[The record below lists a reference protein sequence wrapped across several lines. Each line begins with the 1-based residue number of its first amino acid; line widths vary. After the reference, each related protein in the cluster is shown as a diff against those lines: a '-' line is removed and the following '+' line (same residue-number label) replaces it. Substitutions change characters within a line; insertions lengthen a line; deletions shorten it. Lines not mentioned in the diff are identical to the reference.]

1 YCAYPPLF
9 CFRTLTF
16 FPDPATTHIYTLSLH
31 DALPISI
38 PPRPISSPTSYRP
51 LIIRCWDTVFLI
63 GRYAAGPAP
72 VFGEVVWLVE
82 PEETEASPWSSVPS
96 LVSVSP
102 PVSSGG
108 SSVGSGSRAGC
119 DGREDDCCGC
129 CCVGCCRVCCSCVC
143 CCVGCCWVGCS
154 CVSC

>member
-63 GRYAAGPAP
+63 GRYAAGSAP
-72 VFGEVVWLVE
+72 LFGEVVRLVE
-82 PEETEASPWSSVPS
+82 PEEAEAPSWSSVS
-96 LVSVSP
+96 LSALSSASVSSAFSPGFWSPVLLFWSPSEPMSGP
-102 PVSSGG
+102 PPPLSG
-108 SSVGSGSRAGC
+108 
-119 DGREDDCCGC
+119 DGFD
-129 CCVGCCRVCCSCVC
+129 
-143 CCVGCCWVGCS
+143 
-154 CVSC
+154 